1 MERHYSRGVEEG
13 SGGRSA
19 ILDEE
24 QTNAVINF
32 VMEGFHMNSP
42 ATYDDILFYITEL
55 TSLLTLLDTF

>member
-1 MERHYSRGVEEG
+1 MERRYSCGAEEG

-32 VMEGFHMNSP
+32 VMESFHMNNP
-42 ATYDDILFYITEL
+42 ATYDDR